1 MTDLAPPA
9 EAPAPAPAEAPAASA
24 PALAPEAPGAPPP
37 GSPPPAP
44 PSGAPDGDGE
54 GDTFDRA
61 YVEKLRDEAARY
73 RVTAKEREEALG
85 RFTSAFDGADDQ
97 IVDAFLEMASTLG
110 KDPKAGARELVSLAR
125 NLTGEEFESLLTDD
139 DRPLTAAEVEART
152 TKLLEEREARQR
164 EKAALDAVLSEARE
178 LGYEDGT
185 FDNAALFW
193 FAHQQTDGDLK
204 KADAALKEYR
214 QSIIDSHIAQVKEAN
229 QGYPPVAGGKGE
241 GPADPAASEGPKSWD
256 EARDRVTARLAASLS
271 Q

>member
-1 MTDLAPPA
+1 MTDLAPAPEAPAA
-9 EAPAPAPAEAPAASA
+9 EAPAPA

-37 GSPPPAP
+37 ADPPAAP
-44 PSGAPDGDGE
+44 PSGAPDGDGDGE

-61 YVEKLRDEAARY
+61 YVEKLRDEAAKY
-73 RVTAKEREEALG
+73 RVTAKEREEALN
-85 RFTSAFDGADDQ
+85 RYSSAFEGADDQ
-97 IVDAFLEMASTLG
+97 IVDAFLDMASLLG

-125 NLTGEEFESLLTDD
+125 NLTGEEFESLLSDD

-164 EKAALDAVLSEARE
+164 EKAALDAVLAEARE

-204 KADAALKEYR
+204 KADAALKQYR
-214 QSIIDSHIAQVKEAN
+214 QSIIDSHIEQVKQAN
-229 QGYPPVAGGKGE
+229 EGFPPVAGGKGE
-241 GPADPAASEGPKSWD
+241 GPADPAASEGAKSWD
-256 EARDRVTARLAASLS
+256 EVRDRVTARLAASLT